1 LSPFYA
7 IPAKDISALVSLA
20 SFFRYITN
28 MNNSFLKNLFVWF
41 IIFASLMGAYQI
53 ISEGKKQ
60 YSDLKYSEFLNVVD
74 SDQVLQIEIKGNEI
88 TGEFLI
94 PSGDG
99 KPEYFKTYGPV
110 GEDLLA
116 KLTEK
121 KINFNFISD
130 QESGLL
136 GFLVN
141 WGPMIFL
148 ILIMVFFFRQIQ
160 AGGKGA
166 MSFGKSK
173 ARMLNKEDNK
183 KNFKDV
189 AGIDES
195 KDEVQEIVDFL
206 KNPKKFTNLGGRIPK
221 GILLVGSPGTGKTL
235 LAKAIA
241 GEAMVPFF
249 IISGSDFVEMF
260 VGVGASRVR
269 DLFAQAKKNSPCIVF
284 VDELDAVGRHRGAGL
299 GGGHDEREQTLN
311 QLLVEMDGFES
322 TEGIIVMAA
331 TNRPD
336 VLDPALLRPG
346 RFDRQVVVPRPD
358 VKGREAI
365 LKVHTRN
372 TPLSN
377 DVDLKIVARSTP
389 GFSGADIEN
398 LVNEAA
404 LKAARSDNVSLTMDD
419 FEFAKDKVVMG
430 AERRSMVI
438 SDHERKVTAYHEAGH
453 ALVAKLTPGTDP
465 VHKVTIIPR
474 GMALGLTQQ
483 LPAEDKYM
491 LTRDYLLK
499 SIAVLLA
506 GRAAEEIIY
515 NERTTGAGNDLER
528 ATEMAR
534 KMVTEW
540 GMSEKVGPIRL
551 AQKEGEV
558 FLGKDMSART
568 DYSEATSLEVDS
580 EIKQIIVTQYS
591 YAINL
596 LKDNEKILHDLAN
609 LLLETESVDAKQL
622 DELLGNTKPPTPSDD
637 TSSGPPTSSNEKK
650 SNDWSGFTPGTTTA
664 LENIKK

>member
-1 LSPFYA
+1 
-7 IPAKDISALVSLA
+7 
-20 SFFRYITN
+20 
-28 MNNSFLKNLFVWF
+28 MNNSFIKNLFVWF

-60 YSDLKYSEFLNVVD
+60 YSDLKYSEFLNVVE
-74 SDQVLQIEIKGNEI
+74 SGQVLQLEIKGNEI
-88 TGEFLI
+88 TGEFLA

-110 GEDLLA
+110 GEDLLN
-116 KLTEK
+116 KLTLK

-130 QESGLL
+130 QESGLI

-195 KDEVQEIVDFL
+195 KEEVQEIVDFL

-241 GEAMVPFF
+241 GEANVPFF

-358 VKGREAI
+358 VRGREEI

-372 TPLSN
+372 TPLSE
-377 DVDLKIVARSTP
+377 DVELKIVARSTP

-404 LKAARSDNVSLTMDD
+404 LKAARSDKKTLDMND
-419 FEFAKDKVVMG
+419 FEFAKDKVIMG
-430 AERRSMVI
+430 TERRSMVI

-483 LPAEDKYM
+483 LPTEDKYM

-515 NERTTGAGNDLER
+515 DERTTGAGNDLER

-540 GMSEKVGPIRL
+540 GISEKVGPIRL
-551 AQKEGEV
+551 AQKEGAV
-558 FLGKDMSART
+558 FLGKDMSSRT
-568 DYSEATSLEVDS
+568 DYSEATSLEIDS
-580 EIKQIIVTQYS
+580 EIKQIIVKQYD
-591 YAINL
+591 YAVTL
-596 LKDNEKILHDLAN
+596 LKENEQILHDLAN
-609 LLLETESVDAKQL
+609 LLLETESVNAKQL
-622 DELLGNTKPPTPSDD
+622 DELLGTEPSFEPPKDETPGST
-637 TSSGPPTSSNEKK
+637 TSTSGNKEGE
-650 SNDWSGFTPGTTTA
+650 DWSGLNPDPTTA
-664 LENIKK
+664 LENIKKS